1 MNYVFITCP
10 YCGVTSKYHIR
21 LTTNRED
28 KVLLCYPEEGGC
40 DQKFAVT
47 LHLKKLS
54 VEAVYKLEIEQ
65 D

>member
-1 MNYVFITCP
+1 MNYIFITCP
-10 YCGVTSKYHIR
+10 YCGVTTRYELR

-28 KVLLCYPEEGGC
+28 RVLLCYPVEGGC

-47 LHLKKLS
+47 VRLKPV